1 MPVPVSPHV
10 VVIGA
15 GIAGLTAAYSL
26 LAESTAP
33 NGRSSRRV
41 TVLEA
46 SPRVGGRIQ
55 SGDFA
60 GHIVDCGADA
70 FLARV
75 PDAVDLCRE
84 LGLAHLLTSPV
95 SSSAR
100 VWTNGALHRLP
111 SGLVLGVPTDLD
123 ALATSGI
130 ISPEGVA
137 RAALDLDRTE
147 WIDGSPGPDPDGTDD
162 QSVGRLIRSRLGDE
176 VFERLVAPLLA
187 GVNAGDADQLSL
199 AAGAGQLASA
209 ARLHPSL
216 IISLRKQLEAARAA
230 GADPAAPVFNG
241 LPGGTQLLTDTLH
254 TRILEL
260 GGEVRCSTPVT
271 SLRHTDGQWLVET
284 QSGTAAADAV
294 VLAIPA
300 APAASLLAEHT
311 PRGASELAVLEYA
324 SVAMISVA
332 VQRRNLECDLDGSGF
347 LVALTDRLPA
357 LTACSWAS
365 SKWAHLADPDI
376 AILRVSAGRH
386 GDTAALELDDRALA
400 SAIHDDLGTTMG
412 LDAPFIDCRI
422 TRWSDALPQFRT
434 GHLGRVQSLHD
445 ELAAGRR
452 GLTVAGA
459 AHEGLGIPACIRQA
473 RKAASY
479 LSEQG
484 F

>member
-1 MPVPVSPHV
+1 MPKPVSPHV

-15 GIAGLTAAYSL
+15 GIAGLAAAYSL
-26 LAESTAP
+26 LADSTKT
-33 NGRSSRRV
+33 NGRSSRCV

-46 SPRVGGRIQ
+46 SSRAGGRIQ
-55 SGDFA
+55 SGEFA
-60 GHIVDCGADA
+60 GHTVDCGADA

-84 LGLAHLLTSPV
+84 LGLDHLLTSPV

-111 SGLVLGVPTDLD
+111 GGLVLGVPTDLD
-123 ALATSGI
+123 ALAASGI
-130 ISPEGVA
+130 ISPDGVA

-147 WIDGSPGPDPDGTDD
+147 WIDGPPGSDPDGSDD

-216 IISLRKQLEAARAA
+216 IVSLRKQLEAARAA
-230 GADPAAPVFNG
+230 GADPTAPVFNG

-254 TRILEL
+254 SRILEL
-260 GGEVRCSTPVT
+260 GGEVRCSTPV
-271 SLRHTDGQWLVET
+271 SGLRHFDGQWLIESP
-284 QSGTAAADAV
+284 SGTVGADAV
-294 VLAIPA
+294 VLAVPA
-300 APAASLLAEHT
+300 APAAVLLAEHA
-311 PRGASELAVLEYA
+311 PQGAADLARLEYA
-324 SVAMISVA
+324 SVAMITVA
-332 VQRRNLECDLDGSGF
+332 VQRKALECDLDGSGF

-386 GDTAALELDDRALA
+386 GDTSALELDDHALA
-400 SAIHDDLGTTMG
+400 AMIHDDLVTTMG
-412 LDAPFIDCRI
+412 LDSPFIDCRI

-434 GHLGRVQSLHD
+434 GHLGRVQALHD
-445 ELAAGRR
+445 ELASGVG

-473 RKAASY
+473 RKAAID
-479 LSEQG
+479 LTEQG